1 MNTVEQYAEEKQRVV
16 DAVMDDIH
24 YGRVVDAVLKEIK
37 EDLANGANQ
46 SVKGLL
52 MLLPVEKLKGYL
64 TEEQIKKINW
74 QTICN

>member
-16 DAVMDDIH
+16 DAVL
-24 YGRVVDAVLKEIK
+24 AEIK
-37 EDLANGANQ
+37 VDLANGANQ

-52 MLLPVEKLKGYL
+52 TLLSVDKLKGYL
-64 TEEQIKKINW
+64 TEDQLKNINW

>member
-1 MNTVEQYAEEKQRVV
+1 MNTVEQYAEEKQ
-16 DAVMDDIH
+16 
-24 YGRVVDAVLKEIK
+24 RVVDAVLKEIK

-52 MLLPVEKLKGYL
+52 MLFPVEKLKGYL

-74 QTICN
+74 QTICQNVPIDL